1 MFENIQ
7 LAFQG
12 VFGHK
17 LRSFLTMLGIIIGIA
32 SIITI
37 ISTIKGTN
45 EQIKQNLIGSG
56 SNIVNVQLYQNDWAV
71 DMSYQTPDG
80 IRVLQDEQRDE
91 MIALDGVADV
101 TLYRSRENVEGF
113 YYRNTGF
120 SGKLY
125 GVDDHYFSVYGYEV
139 RSGRGFTARDFA
151 SASKNVILD
160 ETAAK
165 TLFSSDDPIGKIV
178 EISGEPF
185 TVVGVVSQKSS
196 FEPRINS
203 VKDYA
208 MYVQESSGLAFV
220 PTSVWPVLY
229 RFDEPQ
235 NVAVRATST
244 DTMTDAGKAVADYL
258 TSHQIIASKATG
270 DNSYSYRSDDLLK
283 QAQQLQ
289 EMSSATNN
297 QLIWIASIS
306 LLVGGVGVMNI
317 MLVTVTERTAE
328 IGLKKAIGAKRRR
341 ILAQFL
347 TEASVLT
354 GIGGLLGVLG
364 GIGMSQLISK
374 FMDTPTALSVPAILV
389 AVVFSVLIGL
399 IFGLVPAVKAS
410 KLNPIEAL
418 RREYCVFS
426 CSRPK
431 TGRLHFSVAIC
442 GPFRYNHTVPGFPA
456 RYLQKREHAWRK
468 KRSIPG
474 RSTRLPTAIWTL
486 CARLRPFLTGSIS
499 SWPSILRSG
508 APLTAGAC
516 RRPWSARW
524 RTAASVTARSA
535 STTASSPSIRSIT
548 ASAIWS
554 AACATTWTTTTR
566 KTSPRS
572 TSSSIRRWNMSTS
585 ARTTSPCRPPWSRS
599 CATTG
604 RMSQAM
610 SRPPSPPCWRRR
622 M

>member
-1 MFENIQ
+1 
-7 LAFQG
+7 
-12 VFGHK
+12 
-17 LRSFLTMLGIIIGIA
+17 
-32 SIITI
+32 
-37 ISTIKGTN
+37 
-45 EQIKQNLIGSG
+45 
-56 SNIVNVQLYQNDWAV
+56 
-71 DMSYQTPDG
+71 MSYQTPDG

-328 IGLKKAIGAKRRR
+328 IGLKKAIGAKRPPHSGAVPDGGVRADRYRR
-341 ILAQFL
+341 PARR
-347 TEASVLT
+347 AGRHRHVA
-354 GIGGLLGVLG
+354 
-364 GIGMSQLISK
+364 LISK

-399 IFGLVPAVKAS
+399 TSPRPAVKAS
-410 KLNPIEAL
+410 KLNPIA
-418 RREYCVFS
+418 
-426 CSRPK
+426 
-431 TGRLHFSVAIC
+431 
-442 GPFRYNHTVPGFPA
+442 
-456 RYLQKREHAWRK
+456 
-468 KRSIPG
+468 
-474 RSTRLPTAIWTL
+474 
-486 CARLRPFLTGSIS
+486 
-499 SWPSILRSG
+499 
-508 APLTAGAC
+508 
-516 RRPWSARW
+516 
-524 RTAASVTARSA
+524 
-535 STTASSPSIRSIT
+535 SPS
-548 ASAIWS
+548 
-554 AACATTWTTTTR
+554 
-566 KTSPRS
+566 PR
-572 TSSSIRRWNMSTS
+572 
-585 ARTTSPCRPPWSRS
+585 
-599 CATTG
+599 
-604 RMSQAM
+604 
-610 SRPPSPPCWRRR
+610 
-622 M
+622 

>member
-196 FEPRINS
+196 FEP
-203 VKDYA
+203 K
-208 MYVQESSGLAFV
+208 
-220 PTSVWPVLY
+220 
-229 RFDEPQ
+229 

-418 RREYCVFS
+418 RRE
-426 CSRPK
+426 
-431 TGRLHFSVAIC
+431 
-442 GPFRYNHTVPGFPA
+442 
-456 RYLQKREHAWRK
+456 
-468 KRSIPG
+468 
-474 RSTRLPTAIWTL
+474 
-486 CARLRPFLTGSIS
+486 
-499 SWPSILRSG
+499 
-508 APLTAGAC
+508 
-516 RRPWSARW
+516 
-524 RTAASVTARSA
+524 
-535 STTASSPSIRSIT
+535 
-548 ASAIWS
+548 
-554 AACATTWTTTTR
+554 
-566 KTSPRS
+566 
-572 TSSSIRRWNMSTS
+572 
-585 ARTTSPCRPPWSRS
+585 
-599 CATTG
+599 
-604 RMSQAM
+604 
-610 SRPPSPPCWRRR
+610 
-622 M
+622 

>member
-1 MFENIQ
+1 MV
-7 LAFQG
+7 A
-12 VFGHK
+12 V
-17 LRSFLTMLGIIIGIA
+17 SF
-32 SIITI
+32 
-37 ISTIKGTN
+37 
-45 EQIKQNLIGSG
+45 
-56 SNIVNVQLYQNDWAV
+56 D
-71 DMSYQTPDG
+71 
-80 IRVLQDEQRDE
+80 
-91 MIALDGVADV
+91 
-101 TLYRSRENVEGF
+101 
-113 YYRNTGF
+113 
-120 SGKLY
+120 
-125 GVDDHYFSVYGYEV
+125 
-139 RSGRGFTARDFA
+139 
-151 SASKNVILD
+151 
-160 ETAAK
+160 
-165 TLFSSDDPIGKIV
+165 
-178 EISGEPF
+178 
-185 TVVGVVSQKSS
+185 GVVSQKSS

-418 RREYCVFS
+418 RRE
-426 CSRPK
+426 
-431 TGRLHFSVAIC
+431 
-442 GPFRYNHTVPGFPA
+442 
-456 RYLQKREHAWRK
+456 
-468 KRSIPG
+468 
-474 RSTRLPTAIWTL
+474 
-486 CARLRPFLTGSIS
+486 
-499 SWPSILRSG
+499 
-508 APLTAGAC
+508 
-516 RRPWSARW
+516 
-524 RTAASVTARSA
+524 
-535 STTASSPSIRSIT
+535 
-548 ASAIWS
+548 
-554 AACATTWTTTTR
+554 
-566 KTSPRS
+566 
-572 TSSSIRRWNMSTS
+572 
-585 ARTTSPCRPPWSRS
+585 
-599 CATTG
+599 
-604 RMSQAM
+604 
-610 SRPPSPPCWRRR
+610 
-622 M
+622 

>member
-113 YYRNTGF
+113 YYRN
-120 SGKLY
+120 
-125 GVDDHYFSVYGYEV
+125 
-139 RSGRGFTARDFA
+139 FTARDFA

-196 FEPRINS
+196 FEPKIDS

-418 RREYCVFS
+418 RRE
-426 CSRPK
+426 
-431 TGRLHFSVAIC
+431 
-442 GPFRYNHTVPGFPA
+442 
-456 RYLQKREHAWRK
+456 
-468 KRSIPG
+468 
-474 RSTRLPTAIWTL
+474 
-486 CARLRPFLTGSIS
+486 
-499 SWPSILRSG
+499 
-508 APLTAGAC
+508 
-516 RRPWSARW
+516 
-524 RTAASVTARSA
+524 
-535 STTASSPSIRSIT
+535 
-548 ASAIWS
+548 
-554 AACATTWTTTTR
+554 
-566 KTSPRS
+566 
-572 TSSSIRRWNMSTS
+572 
-585 ARTTSPCRPPWSRS
+585 
-599 CATTG
+599 
-604 RMSQAM
+604 
-610 SRPPSPPCWRRR
+610 
-622 M
+622 